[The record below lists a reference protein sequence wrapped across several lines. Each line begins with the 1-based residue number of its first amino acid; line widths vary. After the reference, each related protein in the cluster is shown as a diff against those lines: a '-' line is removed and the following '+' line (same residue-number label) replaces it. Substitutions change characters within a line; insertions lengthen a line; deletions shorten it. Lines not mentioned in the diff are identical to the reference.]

1 MYDLTF
7 DNRSYVY
14 QERDIANQIYFIQEG
29 EVKVTKLNEQGK
41 EYIIYLFQPGD
52 LFGQFELDPDAT
64 HNFSAQAIGDCKLGA
79 IQLRDLEILLW
90 QEPDLAIEFMHWMS
104 LMNRITQTK
113 LRDLIMYGKTG
124 ALCSTLIRLANSYGV
139 EIENGIFISFK
150 LTNSLLAE
158 FIGSARESV
167 NRMLSDLR
175 KAGAIEVQSGYIII
189 KNLLYLQDIC
199 KCEQCPKHVCR
210 I

>member
-1 MYDLTF
+1 LGKLRMTIYALTI
-7 DNRSYVY
+7 DNRYYVY
-14 QERDIANQIYFIQEG
+14 QVRDFENKIYFIQEW
-29 EVKVTKLNEQGK
+29 EVKVTKLNEEWK
-41 EYIIYLFQPGD
+41 ECIIYLFQPGD
-52 LFGQFELDPDAT
+52 VCGHYELYSNAT
-64 HNFSAQAIGDCKLGA
+64 HHISAQAICYCKLGA

-150 LTNSLLAE
+150 
-158 FIGSARESV
+158 
-167 NRMLSDLR
+167 
-175 KAGAIEVQSGYIII
+175 
-189 KNLLYLQDIC
+189 
-199 KCEQCPKHVCR
+199 
-210 I
+210 